1 MRKLNLFKSIFLSAL
16 ALLTV
21 VSCEKDMF
29 KEYDSVEPGAPTTVT
44 LAVHSITDSTA
55 KLDYSVSGVGRLHV
69 VVVPGNDE
77 TAVPSVQDM
86 VDLNVSGAVFSKGVK
101 ITDANLEG
109 TIEISDLVQNTSYK
123 LFAITANADGVPSEV
138 QTTDAFTT
146 SDSFDPKIDI
156 TEDITPAISSEAKQE
171 VGFDVL
177 LSFNEP
183 MVLAETYTI
192 QMGYF
197 DPNTGDINWFDVPK
211 DSIDITGNVVTIKQP
226 QSASAQFTGMYV
238 FLTIGEGSL
247 TDRAGNP
254 YEGITSGIVGGNLAG
269 IYWRN
274 EWVNQNE
281 TAVAPTDE
289 ILTDP
294 ASLSIT
300 LTYPNNLNTSSLGYY
315 DKSSIVVRFY
325 NDETTTDYKVDA
337 SLLTIT
343 DNTLTIDLP
352 KLPNYGDH
360 VTFMMQEG
368 ALWDVYGNDLDSINF
383 GNYEW
388 LISYGYDVSLITANY
403 SVDLVDN
410 SDNPV
415 GTYSAS
421 ITTAKGANNVVI
433 NDLVKNYFGL
443 TEDAPISGV
452 FDGDIGTIAVPDW
465 QELFAATVS
474 DKPGKVYFA
483 NRFSADPVIGSISS
497 NGNFNLD
504 GWGFYFVSDDG
515 ALEGWLKRFNTS
527 SWVKGSKSASGSANE
542 LVIEKIEKR
551 F

>member
-44 LAVHSITDSTA
+44 LAVHSIADSTA

-69 VVVPGNDE
+69 VVVSGNDE

-123 LFAITANADGVPSEV
+123 LFAITTNADGVPSEV

-146 SDSFDPKIDI
+146 SDTFVPEIDI

-192 QMGYF
+192 KMGYY

-238 FLTIGEGSL
+238 FLTIDEGSL

-300 LTYPNNLNTSSLGYY
+300 LTYPNNLSTSSLDNY

-388 LISYGYDVSLITANY
+388 FISYGYTRDLIIGSYTAACVSFFDNNTYNY
-403 SVDLVDN
+403 SVTIEED
-410 SDNPV
+410 P
-415 GTYSAS
+415 
-421 ITTAKGANNVVI
+421 
-433 NDLVKNYFGL
+433 ND
-443 TEDAPISGV
+443 E
-452 FDGDIGTIAVPDW
+452 
-465 QELFAATVS
+465 
-474 DKPGKVYFA
+474 
-483 NRFSADPVIGSISS
+483 
-497 NGNFNLD
+497 
-504 GWGFYFVSDDG
+504 
-515 ALEGWLKRFNTS
+515 
-527 SWVKGSKSASGSANE
+527 
-542 LVIEKIEKR
+542 
-551 F
+551 

>member
-388 LISYGYDVSLITANY
+388 FISYGYDRSMIIGTYNAHCVSTFNGAEYNFTVTIAEKPGTTDRVLITGLEDSPSEVEGIFNG
-403 SVDLVDN
+403 DLALLTIPQDQSLGDLLGDGSEVFVFSNTSETGDI
-410 SDNPV
+410 V
-415 GTYSAS
+415 GT
-421 ITTAKGANNVVI
+421 
-433 NDLVKNYFGL
+433 
-443 TEDAPISGV
+443 
-452 FDGDIGTIAVPDW
+452 
-465 QELFAATVS
+465 
-474 DKPGKVYFA
+474 
-483 NRFSADPVIGSISS
+483 ISS
-497 NGNFNLD
+497 DATITMDWASYIVGGQYD
-504 GWGFYFVSDDG
+504 GYYYDRYYGSVWT
-515 ALEGWLKRFNTS
+515 KTS
-527 SWVKGSKSASGSANE
+527 RKGSNNYVSVKKE
-542 LVIEKIEKR
+542 FVPMQKR
-551 F
+551 